1 MSEGP
6 RGKREIVLN
15 LVPTEELELLNDWKV
30 CGMKASGSNTVQLT
44 QEIFVPKYR
53 TISLVDAFTGR
64 WASEPLTDALYK
76 NNFVTYTSALSG
88 ATPLGMAKGAL
99 DYYMTRINKRG
110 ITATDYKVQADA
122 PVTHFQLVDAMARIE
137 SAEMILSAN
146 AAEIDR
152 QAINDEPFDELFLAK
167 VRFDV
172 ARSTRACAEAID
184 ILHRGS
190 GASTIHENNPMQRYA
205 RDSRVATVH
214 GQFNY
219 ETCAEDY
226 GRMLCGKPA
235 FGNFLAVEKGVV

>member
-1 MSEGP
+1 
-6 RGKREIVLN
+6 
-15 LVPTEELELLNDWKV
+15 
-30 CGMKASGSNTVQLT
+30 
-44 QEIFVPKYR
+44 
-53 TISLVDAFTGR
+53 
-64 WASEPLTDALYK
+64 
-76 NNFVTYTSALSG
+76 
-88 ATPLGMAKGAL
+88 MAKGAL